1 VNGPFFA
8 QKSEFQAGRVTAFVI
23 SLPLPP
29 KFMRLLSK
37 ILWFLAFLVATFCWM
52 VLFEHG
58 FSVES
63 FTRGVS
69 EELKEMAAKV
79 TGGAAAEAP
88 SVEPVAVP
96 EAPAAKKPGA

>member
-1 VNGPFFA
+1 
-8 QKSEFQAGRVTAFVI
+8 
-23 SLPLPP
+23 
-29 KFMRLLSK
+29 MRLLSK

-69 EELKEMAAKV
+69 EELKEMTAKV
-79 TGGAAAEAP
+79 TGGTAVETP
-88 SVEPVAVP
+88 TVEPVVVP

>member
-1 VNGPFFA
+1 
-8 QKSEFQAGRVTAFVI
+8 
-23 SLPLPP
+23 
-29 KFMRLLSK
+29 MRLLSK

>member
-1 VNGPFFA
+1 
-8 QKSEFQAGRVTAFVI
+8 
-23 SLPLPP
+23 
-29 KFMRLLSK
+29 MRLLSK

-69 EELKEMAAKV
+69 EELKEMTAKV
-79 TGGAAAEAP
+79 TWGKAVESSAVEPEVKPEAP
-88 SVEPVAVP
+88 S
-96 EAPAAKKPGA
+96 AKKPGA

>member
-1 VNGPFFA
+1 
-8 QKSEFQAGRVTAFVI
+8 
-23 SLPLPP
+23 
-29 KFMRLLSK
+29 MRFLSK

-63 FTRGVS
+63 FSRGVR

-79 TGGAAAEAP
+79 TGGAVKTPSAEP
-88 SVEPVAVP
+88 AVP
-96 EAPAAKKPGA
+96 PASSAVKKSGA